1 MDKFL
6 KRYKFPKLTEEA
18 MDPLN
23 NPVSIN
29 EIEFLIKIL
38 TQRSLKSLVPS
49 LVISTIP

>member
-1 MDKFL
+1 MDEFL
-6 KRYKFPKLTEEA
+6 KRHKFPKLTEEA
-18 MDPLN
+18 MDPLS